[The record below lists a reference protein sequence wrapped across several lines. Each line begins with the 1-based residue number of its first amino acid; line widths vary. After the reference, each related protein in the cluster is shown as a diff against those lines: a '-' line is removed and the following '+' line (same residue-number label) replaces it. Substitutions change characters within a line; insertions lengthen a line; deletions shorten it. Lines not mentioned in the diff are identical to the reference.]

1 MSELDRFVRLYIVLT
16 LVLNGWVLFLGETR
30 WDVYVVLNILSFYI
44 SYAMN
49 RPSFENRRVVG
60 VLHGILITLF
70 IALVSYR
77 VYEVLAP

>member
-77 VYEVLAP
+77 VYEVLAS

>member
-70 IALVSYR
+70 IVLVSYR